1 MAIFSNKIIE
11 ASFTNKD
18 QNQIEILY
26 KEDDKIYP
34 YHIQVNHNHP
44 DFQDLIKEYS
54 LEKIQEITRQK
65 IESRIREVERA
76 NIKDLDRIKTEIF
89 DKANNFTNWYDFLFH
104 FDEKDSS
111 HMNFLFELKL
121 KLFDEKKVKE
131 MSEDKKNLIRDS
143 LSPLEIIKC
152 LM

>member
-89 DKANNFTNWYDFLFH
+89 YIRQCSIMFLQGV
-104 FDEKDSS
+104 
-111 HMNFLFELKL
+111 LCQRLKYSDP
-121 KLFDEKKVKE
+121 F
-131 MSEDKKNLIRDS
+131 
-143 LSPLEIIKC
+143 
-152 LM
+152 